1 MMYAYAIYIHKGA
14 VTLVFT
20 NQKSLSFD
28 LRFTFQGYFFFLAI
42 FVGFFLWFLP
52 FLSFAVL
59 LISHD
64 PFWLFCTTFEATLKW
79 MIIMIRMRIVAI
91 VIDTYPLKELIL
103 IKLKLSFM

>member
-28 LRFTFQGYFFFLAI
+28 LRFTFQGYFFVLAI

-52 FLSFAVL
+52 SLSFAVL

-79 MIIMIRMRIVAI
+79 IDNNDKNENCSDSNWHISIKRINS
-91 VIDTYPLKELIL
+91 D
-103 IKLKLSFM
+103 